1 MQLDDIDHRLIALL
15 RNDARMPVAKLALT
29 LGVSRATATA
39 RIERLTKAG
48 VIAGF
53 TVVLQS
59 SIDTPGVRAITMV
72 EVDGKHE
79 EAVAKR
85 LIGLPEVRALHAT
98 NGRWDLVAEV
108 EVPTVGA
115 FDDLLRTI
123 RKIDGIANTDTSI
136 LLKTKKSSR

>member
-1 MQLDDIDHRLIALL
+1 MQLDDIDYRLIALL
-15 RNDARMPVAKLALT
+15 RSDARTPVAKLAAA

-39 RIERLTKAG
+39 RIDRLTRAG

-53 TVVLQS
+53 TIVLQS
-59 SIDTPGVRAITMV
+59 SVDTPGVRAITMV

-85 LIGLPEVRALHAT
+85 LIGLPEVRSLHAT
-98 NGRWDLVAEV
+98 NGRWDLIAEI
-108 EVPTVGA
+108 EAPSVGA

-136 LLKTKKSSR
+136 LLKSRKGGK

>member
-1 MQLDDIDHRLIALL
+1 MLLDDLDHRLISLL
-15 RNDARMPVAKLALT
+15 RSDARTPVAKLAIS

-39 RIERLTKAG
+39 RIERLTRSG

-59 SIDTPGVRAITMV
+59 SVDTPGVRAITMV

-79 EAVAKR
+79 EAVTKR
-85 LIGLPEVRALHAT
+85 LTGLPEVRALHAT
-98 NGRWDLVAEV
+98 NGRWDLVAEI
-108 EVPTVGA
+108 EAPTVGA

-136 LLKTKKSSR
+136 LLKTKKNAR